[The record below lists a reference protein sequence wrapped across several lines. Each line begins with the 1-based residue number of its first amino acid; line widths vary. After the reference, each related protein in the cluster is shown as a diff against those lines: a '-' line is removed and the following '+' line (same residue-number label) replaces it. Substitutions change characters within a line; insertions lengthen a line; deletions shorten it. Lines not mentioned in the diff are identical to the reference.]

1 MRSTARV
8 ALVLTGGGARAA
20 YQVGLLRCLAK
31 LAPDVRIPIITGTSA
46 GAINAVFLASHR
58 GSLESAAHEL
68 SELWTA
74 LTTEKVYK
82 VGTGSLLGNV
92 FRWGTRLVSGGSRS
106 GRGPRS
112 LFDTRPLA
120 DYLRKALRCVD
131 EEVPG
136 IAENIESGRLDAL
149 ALTTL
154 RYATGQTVTWV
165 QGQKLETW
173 ERPARLGINTRISI
187 DHIMAS
193 AALPLAFPAVKLGN
207 YWYGDGGI
215 RMLNPLGPAVHLG
228 AERVLAISTRHL
240 RSADEASDP
249 AIVGYPPAAQVVGS
263 MMNAVFLD
271 ALDHDAERMQR
282 INGLLASSDPSSW
295 GELRPIEILVLRP
308 SQDLGRL
315 AAEFEPR
322 LPKGL
327 RFLTRGWGT
336 RETKSPDFLSLLMFQ
351 PDYLR
356 RLIEIG
362 ESDAEEQ
369 REELQRIFRQQAS
382 DPVPVT

>member
-1 MRSTARV
+1 MRSTAKI

-31 LAPDVRIPIITGTSA
+31 VAPETRIPIITGTSA
-46 GAINAVFLASHR
+46 GAINAAFLASHR
-58 GSLESAAHEL
+58 GDLDTAAREL
-68 SELWTA
+68 SELWLA
-74 LTTEKVYK
+74 LTTDQVYK
-82 VGTGSLLGNV
+82 VGPGSLFGSV
-92 FRWGTRLVSGGSRS
+92 VRWGTRLVSGGAAAR
-106 GRGPRS
+106 GRGPHS

-120 DYLRKALRCVD
+120 AYLCRALRCVD

-136 IAENIESGRLDAL
+136 IAENLAAGKLDAI

-165 QGQKLETW
+165 QGKELETW
-173 ERPARLGINTRISI
+173 ERPTRVGINTRISVH
-187 DHIMAS
+187 HIMAS
-193 AALPLAFPAVKLGN
+193 AALPLAFPAIKLGD

-228 AERVLAISTRHL
+228 ADRILAISTRYR
-240 RSADEASDP
+240 RSASEAGDP
-249 AIVGYPPAAQVVGS
+249 VIQGYPPAAHVVGS

-271 ALDHDAERMQR
+271 ALDHDATHMERVNR
-282 INGLLASSDPSSW
+282 LLANADPSTW
-295 GELRPIEILVLRP
+295 GDLRPIDILVLRP

-351 PDYLR
+351 PDYLK

-362 ESDAEEQ
+362 ERDAEA
-369 REELQRIFRQQAS
+369 RSEELQRLFA
-382 DPVPVT
+382 

>member
-1 MRSTARV
+1 MRSTAKI

-31 LAPDVRIPIITGTSA
+31 VAPELRIPIITGTSA
-46 GAINAVFLASHR
+46 GAINAAFLAAHR
-58 GSLESAAHEL
+58 GDLESAAREL
-68 SELWTA
+68 SELWLA
-74 LTTEKVYK
+74 LTTDKVYK
-82 VGTGSLLGNV
+82 VGAGSLFGNV
-92 FRWGTRLVSGGSRS
+92 VRWGTRLVSGGSRT
-106 GRGPRS
+106 GPRS

-120 DYLRKALRCVD
+120 GYLRRALRCVD
-131 EEVPG
+131 DEVPG
-136 IAENIESGRLDAL
+136 IAENIDSGNLEAI
-149 ALTTL
+149 ALTTV

-165 QGQKLETW
+165 QGQELRTW
-173 ERPARLGINTRISI
+173 ERPTRVGINTRISI
-187 DHIMAS
+187 SHIMAS
-193 AALPLAFPAVKLGN
+193 AALPLAFPAVKLGDH
-207 YWYGDGGI
+207 WYGDGGI

-228 AERVLAISTRHL
+228 AERILAISTRYR
-240 RSADEASDP
+240 RSASEAGDP
-249 AIVGYPPAAQVVGS
+249 VIQGYPPAAHVVGS

-271 ALDHDAERMQR
+271 ALDHDAAHMERVNR
-282 INGLLASSDPSSW
+282 LLASADRSAW
-295 GELRPIEILVLRP
+295 GDLRPIDILVLRP

-351 PDYLR
+351 PDYLK

-362 ESDAEEQ
+362 EGDAEARSDEI
-369 REELQRIFRQQAS
+369 QRIFRG
-382 DPVPVT
+382 